1 MATTKVFFPGDISKM
16 KTSMIGKNGG
26 YGMFFFVLN
35 ALLMIRIETYCYDT
49 GVLDA
54 CKRKSLGQPTA
65 IETHLQ
71 EERNSHLQ
79 T

>member
-1 MATTKVFFPGDISKM
+1 
-16 KTSMIGKNGG
+16 MIGENGG

-35 ALLMIRIETYCYDT
+35 ALLVIRIETCWYDT
-49 GVLDA
+49 EVLDA

-65 IETHLQ
+65 IETHPQ